1 MSFIAKSF
9 FSYFSFNKNK
19 NKNISN
25 ENNNNNNDG
34 LQNLFK
40 TTKKT
45 NQTKIFSTSTSENNQ
60 NSGIFKNTETI
71 GNNNI
76 KNIYQKK

>member
-19 NKNISN
+19 NKNNSN
-25 ENNNNNNDG
+25 ENNNNNDD

-40 TTKKT
+40 TTKK
-45 NQTKIFSTSTSENNQ
+45 QKKQKFFQLQLQKITKIQEYLKT
-60 NSGIFKNTETI
+60 
-71 GNNNI
+71 
-76 KNIYQKK
+76 QKLMVIII